1 MTPEEEK
8 DFTEKVIRLSYKC
21 AEELRISHDKVVSD
35 VFIKWLIDKVDNKKG
50 GKKNGKKVKS
60 ADVLV

>member
-1 MTPEEEK
+1 MTEEEK

-21 AEELRISHDKVVSD
+21 ADELHISQDKVSSAI
-35 VFIKWLIDKVDNKKG
+35 FIQWLIDKADNNKKG

-60 ADVLV
+60 VDAPV